1 MARVLAGLR
10 CKAWRTQSWTL
21 AGACRHCSV
30 EKFAAMKPNPVSM
43 HSWIHEFA
51 HPGTLAEFL
60 VEEIPIRFAERIRW
74 IEQVNEWK
82 DVPELVESHLKHTA
96 SFSYMRKADPKDPV
110 KFQKT
115 VQKVL
120 KRQDNMV
127 ELMTLGMQKL
137 RKLRQAENFDGFSN
151 KFLDNFLLNRLGCNL
166 LLSHY
171 LACAHP
177 HRKMIGIIDPQC
189 DAVET
194 CRAAGQEILDACRD
208 FLGRQPVLRVEGFSP
223 EGHQGLAPRFT
234 YIPGILTFIMR
245 ELLKNS
251 FRATL
256 DITPDEE
263 LESRPIEVIV
273 CANEAHVMIRVS
285 DRAQGIP
292 IEVGNRVWSYMY
304 TTSSKA
310 SPLSGYG
317 VGLPLSRLHAR
328 YMGGTLEL
336 ISLPGYGTN
345 AYLSLPR
352 VDTEMIEVVPDED
365 APVASSY
372 SFTV

>member
-1 MARVLAGLR
+1 MAKLWALRVKGWRKMSFAGR
-10 CKAWRTQSWTL
+10 
-21 AGACRHCSV
+21 RHCSV
-30 EKFAAMKPNPVSM
+30 ERFAAMKPNPVSM
-43 HSWIHEFA
+43 HSWTHEFA

-74 IEQVNEWK
+74 IEQVEEWK

-96 SFSYMRKADPKDPV
+96 SFSYIRKADPKDPV

-120 KRQDNMV
+120 RRQDNMV
-127 ELMTLGMQKL
+127 EMMTLGMQKL
-137 RKLRQAENFDGFSN
+137 RKLRGEDDFDSFSN
-151 KFLDNFLLNRLGCNL
+151 RFLDNFLLNRLGCNL

-194 CRAAGQEILDACRD
+194 CKAAGQEILHACKD
-208 FLGRQPVLRVEGFSP
+208 FLGRQPVLRVEGFSQ
-223 EGHQGLAPRFT
+223 EGHHGRAPRFT
-234 YIPGILTFIMR
+234 YIPGMLTFITR

-304 TTSSKA
+304 TTSSGKA

-352 VDTEMIEVVPDED
+352 VDTEMVEVVPDED
-365 APVASSY
+365 APVTSSP